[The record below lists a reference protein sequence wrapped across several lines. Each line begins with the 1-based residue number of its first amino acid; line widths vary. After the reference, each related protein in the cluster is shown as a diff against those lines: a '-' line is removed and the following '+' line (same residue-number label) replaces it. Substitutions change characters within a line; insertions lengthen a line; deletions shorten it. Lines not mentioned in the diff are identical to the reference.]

1 MNTPLDNPA
10 FIDAIVIL
18 GAAGI
23 VIPAFA
29 RFRITPIIG
38 FILVGVL
45 LGPSGLG
52 SLSGQYDWLQ
62 FVTISDREAI
72 EPFAEFGIILL
83 LFSIGLELSF
93 KRLWS
98 MRRLVFGVGAAE
110 LTISALIIGFVLYLI
125 GQNPAGALGLG
136 LALALS
142 STALVLPMSGTK
154 SPVGKAALAMLLFE
168 DVAIVPIIF
177 LLGALAPSYASG
189 STWEELVNTLIIGG
203 AVVIGML
210 VLGRLIL
217 PRIFA
222 QAART
227 KSPELFLSVSLLVI
241 ILASLATAATG
252 LSPIVGA
259 LLAGLLIAETEYH
272 GEVEVITEPFKGL
285 ALGVFL
291 ITVGMQIDIRVILE
305 NWASLITAVVGVVLV
320 KAVVTGGLLRFA
332 GARPGTAT
340 EAGVLMASPSETTLI
355 VLAAAAQAQLIQPQ
369 TAAFWQIVTAI
380 GLTITPLLARFG
392 HDMARRIE
400 LRGENIQA
408 TDDQVID
415 AEKTIII
422 GFGRVGRLVAD
433 MMKTHDQNY
442 LAIES
447 NIDVV
452 ASARREGYPILF
464 GNVARNEMLD
474 RLRLGHAKALVLTM
488 DEPVL
493 SVQIVKRVRA
503 WVPDL
508 PIIVRA
514 RDTDH
519 AAELYQ
525 AGATNAVPEALE
537 GSLQLSEAILVEN
550 GVAMGPVIASIHEKR
565 DQIRHQIQKDGNLA
579 VEPKLKSSELDKT
592 LTATDNLSPQE

>member
-1 MNTPLDNPA
+1 MSTPLDNPA

-52 SLSGQYDWLQ
+52 SLSGQYDWLK
-62 FVTISDREAI
+62 FVTINDREAI
-72 EPFAEFGIILL
+72 APFAEFGIILL

-98 MRRLVFGVGAAE
+98 MRKLVFGVGAAE
-110 LTISALIIGFVLYLI
+110 LTISGLIIGFVLYLI

-154 SPVGKAALAMLLFE
+154 SPVGRAALAMLLFE

-177 LLGALAPSYASG
+177 LLGVLAPTYASG
-189 STWEELVNTLIIGG
+189 SSWEEMINTLVIGG

-210 VLGRLIL
+210 VLGRLVL

-272 GEVEVITEPFKGL
+272 GEVEVITAPFKGL

-291 ITVGMQIDIRVILE
+291 ITVGMQVDIRVILD

-320 KAVVTGGLLRFA
+320 KAIVTGGLLRFA

-340 EAGVLMASPSETTLI
+340 EAGVLMSSPSETTLI
-355 VLAAAAQAQLIQPQ
+355 VLAAATQAQLIQPQ

-400 LRGENIQA
+400 LRGENIEA

-433 MMKTHDQNY
+433 MMKVHDQNY

-452 ASARREGYPILF
+452 ADARRDGYPIIF

-514 RDTDH
+514 RDSEH

-565 DQIRHQIQKDGNLA
+565 DQLRHQIQKDGDLDQ
-579 VEPKLKSSELDKT
+579 EPKLKSSALETKAGIAPT
-592 LTATDNLSPQE
+592 LNPQE